1 MISIAVFQQSAS
13 QTSHQLKNRRKLTV
27 VDINEHLRR
36 HISSISIPKIR
47 KLAYHPVL
55 CGPCTHGFAIGNR
68 SSGIKGFAPAL
79 TKNTRYST
87 FVKREGGFEKKWR
100 QKNQKRTSVG
110 YLFPDPLGTRKTDYG
125 TKVRLWYCRVSKFVF
140 LEKHPKDQ

>member
-87 FVKREGGFEKKWR
+87 PTKREGRFEKNEDRKIRNVLASATCFLILWALAR
-100 QKNQKRTSVG
+100 LTTGPRFDSGIVG
-110 YLFPDPLGTRKTDYG
+110 SPSLYF
-125 TKVRLWYCRVSKFVF
+125 
-140 LEKHPKDQ
+140 